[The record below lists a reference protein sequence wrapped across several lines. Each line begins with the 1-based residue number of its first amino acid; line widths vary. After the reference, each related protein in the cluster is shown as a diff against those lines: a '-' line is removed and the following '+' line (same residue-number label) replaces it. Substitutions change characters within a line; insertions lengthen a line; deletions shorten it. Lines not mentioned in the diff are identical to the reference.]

1 MREKVKC
8 VEAMYNLG
16 VALAENGEK
25 EKAIFM
31 YETAIHHNKRLPEV
45 HNNLGVLYKEM
56 GRDQKAI
63 QCYQNALA
71 IQPDFAMVPLFE

>member
-1 MREKVKC
+1 
-8 VEAMYNLG
+8 MYNLG

-25 EKAIFM
+25 EKAIFI
-31 YETAIHHNKRLPEV
+31 YETAIRYNARLPEV

-63 QCYQNALA
+63 QCYQNALSL
-71 IQPDFAMVPLFE
+71 QPGFAMVLLFE